1 MDFAKQSISIGNG
14 EWQKLR
20 LSSSRHPVLNVL
32 PPEGS
37 TRAMWETKEAVELRE
52 KLERDPYSM
61 ALLQEQVDE
70 IAVEDLEKLRI
81 ETSSEG
87 STEPIEDLLQA
98 ADEEFDV
105 AAAHWQESMEEE
117 AIRKWD
123 ELGLPPEAFRRA
135 AESSSGEDTSA
146 GTPSGTQS
154 ISEEDANDVRSDT
167 STETSSEEEGENLE
181 TVLVADPAAPM
192 RSTSQRVKGEDFWQ
206 RPKRSG
212 KLRVQRQK

>member
-14 EWQKLR
+14 EWLKLR

-87 STEPIEDLLQA
+87 STWIATGSFPKG
-98 ADEEFDV
+98 
-105 AAAHWQESMEEE
+105 S
-117 AIRKWD
+117 
-123 ELGLPPEAFRRA
+123 
-135 AESSSGEDTSA
+135 
-146 GTPSGTQS
+146 
-154 ISEEDANDVRSDT
+154 
-167 STETSSEEEGENLE
+167 
-181 TVLVADPAAPM
+181 
-192 RSTSQRVKGEDFWQ
+192 RV
-206 RPKRSG
+206 
-212 KLRVQRQK
+212 